1 MSSNFRKIVGLVSGD
16 TIREEDFSPSRL
28 PVRRKTER
36 QGHESNL
43 MTPACRA
50 SASDAS
56 AGWIGQQHNAGRPK
70 TFRRGLAEANR
81 KIKSDIMA
89 AAKRLQRAR
98 AS

>member
-1 MSSNFRKIVGLVSGD
+1 
-16 TIREEDFSPSRL
+16 
-28 PVRRKTER
+28 
-36 QGHESNL
+36 

-70 TFRRGLAEANR
+70 AFRRGLDEANR

-89 AAKRLQRAR
+89 AAKR
-98 AS
+98 S

>member
-1 MSSNFRKIVGLVSGD
+1 
-16 TIREEDFSPSRL
+16 
-28 PVRRKTER
+28 
-36 QGHESNL
+36 

-70 TFRRGLAEANR
+70 AFRAASMRRTG